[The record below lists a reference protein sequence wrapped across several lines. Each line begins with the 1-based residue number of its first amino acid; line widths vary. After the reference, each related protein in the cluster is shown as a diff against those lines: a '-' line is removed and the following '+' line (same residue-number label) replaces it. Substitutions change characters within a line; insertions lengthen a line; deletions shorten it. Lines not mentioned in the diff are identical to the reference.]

1 MKPACV
7 MVCTFC
13 VISKEIYNKISTSIN
28 QCIGRKHHVVGDYMV
43 RILRKK
49 GTDSER
55 VVVESKMI
63 LFVLSEVYV
72 ESYLL
77 SFC

>member
-1 MKPACV
+1 
-7 MVCTFC
+7 
-13 VISKEIYNKISTSIN
+13 
-28 QCIGRKHHVVGDYMV
+28 MV

-63 LFVLSEVYV
+63 LFVFSWNSELPRFFFFL
-72 ESYLL
+72 EMGDPLPL
-77 SFC
+77 HQLMHTAAFI

>member
-1 MKPACV
+1 
-7 MVCTFC
+7 
-13 VISKEIYNKISTSIN
+13 
-28 QCIGRKHHVVGDYMV
+28 MV